1 MFSQEQLTSMLF
13 NMAGNKKCHQHL
25 AAKDIIYF
33 MSFIFQTQ
41 FHVKY
46 STQPEQIALKKTIK
60 NILHTFARLIHHSV
74 VGHEILE
81 NNVIP
86 IFSRVEQNLVENQ
99 AYSKDLMY
107 INAKLNNSN
116 IQSPLSRN
124 YQIMR
129 NNSMNENHGNQHRS
143 SGRTKRKDAGVTSF
157 PNERRLS
164 LNNSVGTTVLE
175 SYV

>member
-1 MFSQEQLTSMLF
+1 MLF

-33 MSFIFQTQ
+33 LSFIFQTQ

-46 STQPEQIALKKTIK
+46 ITQPEQAALKRAIK
-60 NILHTFARLIHHSV
+60 NILHTFARLIHQSA

-86 IFSRVEQNLVENQ
+86 IFSKVERNLAESQ

-116 IQSPLSRN
+116 IQSPLSRS
-124 YQIMR
+124 YQTMR
-129 NNSMNENHGNQHRS
+129 NNSMDDSHSNQQRS
-143 SGRTKRKDAGVTSF
+143 SGRIKHQNVNDDTAILK
-157 PNERRLS
+157 ERRLS
-164 LNNSVGTTVLE
+164 LCNSVGTTVLE